1 MSKCAE
7 KQAICEKAEAE
18 VQVTEAM
25 LKQLRDQYDEIIS
38 FAELYDSA
46 SIEARKMIV
55 NCLIKRVEVGRGYK
69 LNIEFNLHI
78 SQFLGCLD
86 QGSVA

>member
-1 MSKCAE
+1 
-7 KQAICEKAEAE
+7 
-18 VQVTEAM
+18 
-25 LKQLRDQYDEIIS
+25 
-38 FAELYDSA
+38 
-46 SIEARKMIV
+46 MIV